1 MSDKAIAKIE
11 GIAQT
16 VTFIPFGGRSE
27 IELSVAI
34 IKNMIAPRTKK
45 GVAPSDVDCAKFMM
59 LCHARELNPWEGD
72 AFLVGYD
79 KDGGGAEF
87 SMITSHQALLK
98 RAEACDGYDGME
110 SGVVLLTSKNE
121 MIEFV
126 GDIIPAGHKLVGGWA
141 KVYRKDRGRP
151 MYKRIPLDAFQKNNQ
166 FWTGAKA
173 AGMIVKC
180 AEADA
185 LRASFPSKLSQ
196 MYIEG
201 ERQPQRADENE
212 GNARVIKT
220 LHGKI
225 DAQIAGNVNGATQE
239 AEVETDEENA
249 KTEVLRLTELLK
261 GLSDKEI
268 ASLKLG
274 KAIEKA
280 GGVENLT
287 PEQVKKAVELIEKHN
302 AAKAEVK

>member
-1 MSDKAIAKIE
+1 MSDNKAIAKVE

-16 VTFIPFGGRSE
+16 VTFVPFGGRSE

-98 RAEACDGYDGME
+98 RAEACEGYDGME

-126 GDIIPAGHKLVGGWA
+126 GDIVPAGHKLVGGWA

-173 AGMIVKC
+173 PGMIVKC

-185 LRASFPSKLSQ
+185 LRASFPNKLSQ

-201 ERQPQRADENE
+201 ERQPQRVEENE
-212 GNARVIKT
+212 GNVRVIQT

-225 DAQIAGNVNGATQE
+225 DAQIANGNGAAQTDTDKE
-239 AEVETDEENA
+239 DEKAEKLHLTD
-249 KTEVLRLTELLK
+249 LLK
-261 GLSDKEI
+261 GLTSEEI

-280 GGVENLT
+280 GGVDNLT
-287 PEQVKKAVELIEKHN
+287 SEQVKKAIELIEKHN
-302 AAKAEVK
+302 AAKTESTK